1 MNDIDI
7 IVGLTDLA
15 AKGLDKIEARV
26 RSMSERSQSSLTQM
40 SDAGIEQFKRLTE
53 SVSKQGLISPQAVA
67 KLETALN
74 GIGSK
79 IEASVAQTNAAIE
92 STTQK
97 ITGTISSISNFVRK
111 AATIATVTAA
121 FITVGKGILAANGAI
136 ASAAMGMNRVE
147 QSATKA
153 KTSVLGSLAPF
164 AKYAVAAGATATL
177 TKATID
183 ATSATTGLTT
193 KVMAVGRGAL
203 AAFVLRNAMK
213 KTEDG
218 ASTLGAKLAKVASFA
233 LAFDVVARASVRF
246 GLGLLGLKKKSDD
259 VSTSLTKVSVTAKA
273 IDSVKTASFAALAPM
288 ATLANRIE
296 DLPNGA
302 ASIANMTSSLQAFGS
317 QLGAIGFLVS
327 VPAAIAGGFLA
338 VVAATSK
345 SERQLMQ
352 MTNKLALVDAA
363 AKNISI
369 DDVDTGPLRKIAEDA
384 EKTARS
390 IQGAV
395 NVPASKLMT
404 LATNSL
410 ARGLDPAQLGDAMK
424 SATGL
429 AEVFGTSLEEGMS
442 KTRAAMEGNFE
453 SFEKIIPS
461 LATMTTQEEKLA
473 AVSRLASNGLKVM
486 KMESSGL
493 WGTVDRLKNG
503 FGNLLA
509 DIGQGKSITELFATV
524 LRDIVAPAVEFADSK
539 LKSFGFDG
547 PSIMDTAT
555 QMAAG
560 VIATIQTIGSN
571 WDTITT
577 RMSLS
582 GQLAWI
588 QIKDGASF
596 FVSDTLPWIGRNL
609 FDIMA
614 NAWDRVVQKT
624 RYAFQLMTTAS
635 MEYFGLV
642 AKGTTEFQKEEM
654 DRAARGQKGRPIE
667 KAPERQASEKEKSL
681 IAQIQKLD
689 NKLAASFNANY
700 DKAFQSLQTS
710 LQTQTKATEVK
721 LNQSANAKPVTP
733 EPEKATVN
741 KAQQSDAFQSRFLAR
756 GPSKDPQ
763 VEMVQILKQ
772 INAHQSRI
780 VEAEKSKQR
789 EREARRDAN
798 IRRSAGTV
806 ELEVIA

>member
-7 IVGLTDLA
+7 IVGITDLA

-26 RSMSERSQSSLTQM
+26 RAMSERSQNALTQM
-40 SDAGIEQFKRLTE
+40 SNAGVDQFKKLTD
-53 SVSKQGLISPQAVA
+53 SIAAQGLISPQAVA

-92 STTQK
+92 STSQK
-97 ITGTISSISNFVRK
+97 ITGAISAVSNFVKR

-121 FITVGKGILAANGAI
+121 FITVGRGIAAANGAI
-136 ASAAMGMNRVE
+136 ASAAMGLNRVD
-147 QSATKA
+147 QSAVKA

-164 AKYAVAAGATATL
+164 ARYAVAAGATATL

-183 ATSATTGLTT
+183 ATSATSGLTT

-203 AAFVLRNAMK
+203 AAFVLRNALK

-233 LAFDVVARASVRF
+233 LAFDVVARASIRF

-259 VSTSLTKVSVTAKA
+259 VSNSLTKVSSTAKA
-273 IDSVKTASFAALAPM
+273 IDSVKTASFAALAPVAAL
-288 ATLANRIE
+288 ATRID
-296 DLPNGA
+296 DLPSGA
-302 ASIANMTSSLQAFGS
+302 AGIANMTSSLQSFGA
-317 QLGAIGFLVS
+317 QLGAIGLLVS

-338 VVAATSK
+338 VFVAAGK

-352 MTNKLALVDAA
+352 MTNKLALVEAA

-369 DDVDTGPLRKIAEDA
+369 DEVDTGPLRKIAEDA
-384 EKTARS
+384 EKSARAV
-390 IQGAV
+390 QGAT
-395 NVPASKLMT
+395 NVPASKLMS
-404 LATNSL
+404 LATSNL
-410 ARGLDPAQLGDAMK
+410 ARGLDPAQIGDALK

-429 AEVFGTSLEEGMS
+429 AEVFGTSLEDGMA
-442 KTRAAMEGNFE
+442 KTKAAMEGNFE
-453 SFEKIIPS
+453 SFEKLIPS
-461 LATMTTQEEKLA
+461 LATMATQEEKLA

-486 KMESSGL
+486 QMESSGL

-547 PSIMDTAT
+547 ASVMDTAT
-555 QMAAG
+555 QVAAG
-560 VIATIQTIGSN
+560 VVATINTIGDN

-596 FVSDTLPWIGRNL
+596 FVTDTLPWIGRNL
-609 FDIMA
+609 TNIMA
-614 NAWDRVVQKT
+614 NAWDQIVRKT
-624 RYAFQLMTTAS
+624 QNAFQLMTTAS

-642 AKGTTEFQKEEM
+642 EKGTTEFQKAEF
-654 DRAARGQKGRPIE
+654 DRAAKGQNGRPVE
-667 KAPERQASEKEKSL
+667 KAPERLASAQEKDLLS
-681 IAQIQKLD
+681 QIQKLD
-689 NKLAASFNANY
+689 SKLAASFNANY
-700 DKAFQSLQTS
+700 DKAFQSLQSS
-710 LQTQTKATEVK
+710 LQAQTKATEVK
-721 LNQSANAKPVTP
+721 LNQSANAKPP
-733 EPEKATVN
+733 EPELAKSQN
-741 KAQQSDAFQSRFLAR
+741 RIQSSDAFQSRFLAR
-756 GPSKDPQ
+756 GPSRDPQ

-772 INAHQSRI
+772 INANQ
-780 VEAEKSKQR
+780 AKLAAA
-789 EREARRDAN
+789 EREKRDRAQV
-798 IRRSAGTV
+798 AKPK
-806 ELEVIA
+806 LEVEFIS

>member
-7 IVGLTDLA
+7 IVGISDLA
-15 AKGLDKIEARV
+15 TKGLDNLQARV
-26 RSMSERSQSSLTQM
+26 RSMSERSQSALTQM
-40 SDAGIEQFKRLTE
+40 SDSGIDQFRRLTD
-53 SVSKQGLISPQAVA
+53 SISQKGLISPQAVS
-67 KLETALN
+67 KLEAALN
-74 GIGSK
+74 SVGAK
-79 IEASVAQTNAAIE
+79 IESSVAQTNAAIE
-92 STTQK
+92 STSQK
-97 ITGTISSISNFVRK
+97 ITGAISAISNFVKR

-121 FITVGKGILAANGAI
+121 FITVGRGIMAANGAI

-183 ATSATTGLTT
+183 ATSATSSLST

-259 VSTSLTKVSVTAKA
+259 VGSSLAKVSITAKA
-273 IDSVKTASFAALAPM
+273 IDSVKMASFAALAPVASL
-288 ATLANRIE
+288 ATRIE
-296 DLPNGA
+296 DLPSGA
-302 ASIANMTSSLQAFGS
+302 AGLAGMTSSLQSFGS
-317 QLGAIGFLVS
+317 QLGVIGLLVS

-338 VVAATSK
+338 VAVAAGK

-352 MTNKLALVDAA
+352 MTNKLALVEAA
-363 AKNISI
+363 SKNISI
-369 DDVDTGPLRKIAEDA
+369 DDVDTGPLRKMAEEA
-384 EKTARS
+384 EKAARS

-453 SFEKIIPS
+453 SFEKLIPS
-461 LATMTTQEEKLA
+461 LATMATQEEKLA

-524 LRDIVAPAVEFADSK
+524 LRDIVAPAVEFANEK

-547 PSIMDTAT
+547 PAVMDTAT
-555 QMAAG
+555 QVAAG
-560 VIATIQTIGSN
+560 IVATIQTIGSN
-571 WDTITT
+571 WDTITN

-582 GQLAWI
+582 GQLAWL

-624 RYAFQLMTTAS
+624 RNAFNLMTTAS

-642 AKGTTEFQKEEM
+642 AKGTTDFQKDEM
-654 DRAARGQKGRPIE
+654 DRAAKGQKSRPIE
-667 KAPERQASEKEKSL
+667 KAPERQASEKEKDLLS
-681 IAQIQKLD
+681 QIQKLD
-689 NKLAASFNANY
+689 NKLAASFNSNY

-710 LQTQTKATEVK
+710 LQAQTKATEVK
-721 LNQSANAKPVTP
+721 LNKSANAKPP
-733 EPEKATVN
+733 EPDEKVTN

-756 GPSKDPQ
+756 APTKDPQ
-763 VEMVQILKQ
+763 LEMVQILKQ
-772 INAHQSRI
+772 INAHQAKI
-780 VEAEKSKQR
+780 AAAEKEKGDRGQ
-789 EREARRDAN
+789 AAKPK
-798 IRRSAGTV
+798 V